1 MHITMSTLYFK
12 PCPAIVTK
20 MFCLGPFLQ
29 RITFYQITY
38 KQKTW
43 SQSCARFHILKALAL
58 PCPSNRATKKAPRN
72 ANKATTYIIYIDD
85 GCNIYTSRGVPV
97 ALFLTD
103 IEFARFSGCQNQSVK
118 KTPFYVC
125 VPPLVT
131 THGGHSQYA
140 EHISMVLHFT
150 EEQCKYMNFFLS

>member
-1 MHITMSTLYFK
+1 MSVACL
-12 PCPAIVTK
+12 PPAPSAGFVNRFRFVGAYI
-20 MFCLGPFLQ
+20 L
-29 RITFYQITY
+29 
-38 KQKTW
+38 KTW

-131 THGGHSQYA
+131 THGGCSL
-140 EHISMVLHFT
+140 EWSIFPWSFT
-150 EEQCKYMNFFLS
+150 LRRNNANI